1 MFAQWIQFNIGRFG
15 KNSSIN
21 PRNPDIMI
29 KNYLLNNVHRYAS
42 KWLVLVIDLFLV
54 AFSFVLSYLIR
65 FNLTMNFDIDKLFIQ
80 MPIIVLIALLSFL
93 FIGSYK
99 GVVRH
104 TGVRDVYNIFNA
116 ICMSSIITIFMVILN
131 RQYNYMEDFTIPL
144 SIIIIHSLIGF
155 ISLTASRYVFKALY
169 ENMVKKYK
177 TNINVLIFGAGES
190 GIMTYNALTS
200 TTKSRSRVVGYI
212 DEDRKKVGKSINGV
226 VVYGRDDLTNY
237 FIDMKEVAEIIFSI
251 HNIDSNKS
259 RELLES
265 LVDLPVKVKI
275 VPPVE
280 DWINGELKISQ
291 IKQVQI
297 EDLLNRVPI
306 NIKRSKV
313 SGELKDQVII
323 VTGGA
328 GSIGS
333 EIVRQIVHY
342 DYKALIIIDQAES
355 ALYDLQQELKQ
366 AGRHNFIPL
375 VADVRDKNRMNTF
388 FQEYKPTMVFHA
400 AAYKHVPLM
409 EYNSY
414 EAIKINVAG
423 TKMMV
428 DLSLSHNVEKFVFVS
443 TDKAVNPT
451 NVMGATKRIAEM
463 YISCAQ
469 QQNKTKFITTR
480 FGNVLGSNGSVIP
493 LFKKQIEKGGPL
505 TVTHKDVTRF
515 FMTIPEASQLVLEAA
530 AMGAGGEI
538 FIFDMGE
545 SVKIFDLAKNM
556 IKLSGLKYP
565 EDIDIK
571 VTGLRPG
578 EKLYEELLANGEN
591 TLPTYHKKIMIGKVR
606 DLDYSK
612 VRSQIDELCVT
623 NMFFNGD
630 TVSLMKKI
638 VPEFVSNNSELCR
651 LDVKKSENKVDK
663 TADEIF
669 QS

>member
-1 MFAQWIQFNIGRFG
+1 
-15 KNSSIN
+15 
-21 PRNPDIMI
+21 MI
-29 KNYLLNNVHRYAS
+29 KNYLVSNAHRYAS
-42 KWLVLVIDLFLV
+42 KWLVLAIDVMLISA
-54 AFSFVLSYLIR
+54 AFVMSYFIR
-65 FNLTMNFDIDKLFIQ
+65 FNLTFEFDIEKLIMQF
-80 MPIIVLIALLSFL
+80 PVVIIISMISFL
-93 FIGSYK
+93 VIGSYK

-116 ICMSSIITIFMVILN
+116 ICLSSIITIFLVILN
-131 RQYNYMEDFTIPL
+131 RQYDLLEGFTIPL

-155 ISLTASRYVFKALY
+155 ILLVASRYVFKTTYDNL
-169 ENMVKKYK
+169 VKKFK
-177 TNINVLIFGAGES
+177 ITKNVLIFGAGES
-190 GIMTYNALTS
+190 GILTYNALSSSTS
-200 TTKSRSRVVGYI
+200 SKARVIGYV
-212 DEDRKKVGKSINGV
+212 DEDAKKIGKSINGIA
-226 VVYGRDDLTNY
+226 VYGPEDLTEY
-237 FIDMKEVAEIIFSI
+237 FVNKKDISEIIFSI
-251 HNIDSNKS
+251 HNISNNKL
-259 RELLES
+259 RELVQS
-265 LVDLPVKVKI
+265 LVDLPVQVKI

-280 DWINGELKISQ
+280 DWINGELNVSQ

-306 NIKRSKV
+306 DIKKSKV
-313 SGELKDQVII
+313 SNELKDQVIL

-333 EIVRQIVHY
+333 EIARQIAHY
-342 DYKALIIIDQAES
+342 EYKSLIIIDQAES

-366 AGRHNFIPL
+366 NGFHNFVPI
-375 VADVRDKNRMNTF
+375 VGDIRDKNRMNEY
-388 FQEYKPTMVFHA
+388 FQEFKPTMVFHA

-423 TKMMV
+423 TKNIV
-428 DLSLSHNVEKFVFVS
+428 DLSMNHNVDKFVFVS

-463 YISCAQ
+463 YISCMQ
-469 QQNKTKFITTR
+469 QENKTKFITTR

-505 TVTHKDVTRF
+505 TVTHKEVTRF

-530 AMGAGGEI
+530 AMGSGGEI

-565 EDIDIK
+565 DDIDIK
-571 VTGLRPG
+571 ITGLRPG

-606 DLDYSK
+606 ELDYTKIRSK
-612 VRSQIDELCVT
+612 IEELCVT
-623 NMFFNGD
+623 NMFFNAN
-630 TVSLMKKI
+630 TVPLMKEI
-638 VPEFVSNNSELCR
+638 VPEFVSNNSDLCK
-651 LDVKKSENKVDK
+651 LDVKKDLKKGGEGSKK
-663 TADEIF
+663 IL